1 MRRFAVGAL
10 LFIFLA
16 FFTSFSAEGSE
27 GKGKKENR
35 PKWVEGEVIVTYRRG
50 EGTGS
55 METMAART
63 AGVSVKRFE
72 ALSGEQGKNV
82 VFLRVPG
89 KSTEELLE
97 EFSSDP
103 GVESVS
109 PNYILRILAPVTPND
124 PRFTSQWGLNNTG
137 QDGGRAGA
145 DIDAPIAW
153 GIRTSALTTKV
164 VAIIDTGITKNH
176 EDLKDNLWTGAGGI
190 HGRNCVNDNDD
201 PEDDNGHGTHV
212 AGIIGAK
219 GNNGK
224 GTAGVAWNV
233 KLMAVKMLDYQG
245 SGTSENELEAY
256 DWILRKKQEGVD
268 IVAVNA
274 SYGGGG
280 ASDAS
285 RDAIEALGNAG
296 ILFIA
301 AAGNA
306 GADND
311 QNPEYPASYNLPNII
326 SVAAT
331 DRNDALASYS
341 SYGRR
346 SVHLAAPGSAIL
358 NTWVYEPSS
367 SDIFFDDMESGA
379 GKWVTSADSSPQI
392 HWRIIDTTR
401 NGTATKVW
409 TDGPDQHYPINQR
422 TYLSVQNNID
432 LSGTAGQP
440 VLFGMKIRCDLESGF
455 DYLYLQFSKDGG
467 SNWTTVHEFT
477 GGGDNWTDFTIPV
490 PAEYRTASFRFR
502 FFFKTDHSD
511 ILFNYAGVQIDNVG
525 VGWSTDTYIAISGTS
540 MATPFVTGAAALV
553 SSQFPGE
560 SPGQIRSRILGGV
573 DRLSSLSGKVSTGGR
588 LNLARSL
595 GAAVPDGD
603 SGGGGGCSVAGI
615 PSLLFLLPLLLLVK
629 K

>member
-1 MRRFAVGAL
+1 MRRITMGVL
-10 LFIFLA
+10 LFLCLA
-16 FFTSFSAEGSE
+16 LFASFPAGGEEANRAGQ
-27 GKGKKENR
+27 KEQ
-35 PKWVEGEVIVTYRRG
+35 KWMEGEVIVTWRTPQEHSRLQAA
-50 EGTGS
+50 GS
-55 METMAART
+55 
-63 AGVSVKRFE
+63 GGGSVKEFR
-72 ALSGEQGKNV
+72 ALSSEQGKTVAV
-82 VFLRVPG
+82 VKLPG
-89 KSTEELLE
+89 KSTEELLRT
-97 EFSSDP
+97 FSSDP
-103 GVESVS
+103 DVESVS
-109 PNYILRILAPVTPND
+109 PNYILRILSPVTPND
-124 PRFTSQWGLNNTG
+124 PLFSSQWGLSNTG
-137 QDGGRAGA
+137 QNGGRAGA
-145 DIDAPIAW
+145 DIDAPTAW
-153 GIRTSALTTKV
+153 GIRTSALTAKV
-164 VAIIDTGITKNH
+164 VAVIDTGITKNH

-190 HGRNCVNDNDD
+190 HGKDFVNNDDD
-201 PEDDNGHGTHV
+201 PEDDHGHGTHV

-233 KLMAVKMLDYQG
+233 KLMAVKILDYEG
-245 SGTSENELEAY
+245 SGTSENELAAY

-280 ASDAS
+280 ASSAV
-285 RDAIEALGNAG
+285 RQAIENLGNAG
-296 ILFIA
+296 ILFVA

-311 QNPEYPASYNLPNII
+311 NNPEYPASYNLPNVI

-331 DRNDALASYS
+331 DRNDVLASYS
-341 SYGRR
+341 NYGSR

-379 GKWVTSADSSPQI
+379 GKWTTHVENPSPEI
-392 HWRIIDTTR
+392 HWRIIDSTR
-401 NGTATKVW
+401 DNRPTKVW

-422 TYLSVQNNID
+422 TYLSVKNDIN
-432 LSGTAGQP
+432 LSGTTGQP

-467 SNWTTVHEFT
+467 TNWTTVHEFT

-490 PAEYRTASFRFR
+490 PPEYRTANFRFR

-511 ILFNYAGVQIDNVG
+511 ILFSYAGVQIDNVG

-560 SPGQIRSRILGGV
+560 SLDRIRSRILGGV

-595 GAAVPDGD
+595 GAAVPDDG
-603 SGGGGGCSVAGI
+603 SGGGCSVTGI
-615 PSLLFLLPLLLLVK
+615 PSLLFLLPLLLLVRK
-629 K
+629 

>member
-1 MRRFAVGAL
+1 M
-10 LFIFLA
+10 
-16 FFTSFSAEGSE
+16 
-27 GKGKKENR
+27 
-35 PKWVEGEVIVTYRRG
+35 
-50 EGTGS
+50 
-55 METMAART
+55 
-63 AGVSVKRFE
+63 
-72 ALSGEQGKNV
+72 
-82 VFLRVPG
+82 
-89 KSTEELLE
+89 
-97 EFSSDP
+97 D
-103 GVESVS
+103 
-109 PNYILRILAPVTPND
+109 
-124 PRFTSQWGLNNTG
+124 
-137 QDGGRAGA
+137 
-145 DIDAPIAW
+145 
-153 GIRTSALTTKV
+153 
-164 VAIIDTGITKNH
+164 DT
-176 EDLKDNLWTGAGGI
+176 
-190 HGRNCVNDNDD
+190 DD

-219 GNNGK
+219 GNNGI

-280 ASDAS
+280 ASDAA

-301 AAGNA
+301 AAGNSA
-306 GADND
+306 EDND
-311 QNPEYPASYNLPNII
+311 GTPHYPSSYPLPNII

-331 DRNDALASYS
+331 DRNDALS
-341 SYGRR
+341 SFSNYGRT
-346 SVHLAAPGSAIL
+346 SVHLAAPGTAIL
-358 NTWVYEPSS
+358 NTWVYEPSA

-379 GKWVTSADSSPQI
+379 GKWTTHVENPSPEI
-392 HWRIIDTTR
+392 HWRIIDSTR
-401 NGTATKVW
+401 DNRPTKVW

-422 TYLSVQNNID
+422 TYLSVQNDID

-467 SNWTTVHEFT
+467 ATWRMPTNLPGVGTT
-477 GGGDNWTDFTIPV
+477 G
-490 PAEYRTASFRFR
+490 RTLRSRFPR
-502 FFFKTDHSD
+502 NSGRRTSVSGFSSKTDHSD
-511 ILFNYAGVQIDNVG
+511 ILFHYAGVQIDNVG

-553 SSQFPGE
+553 SSRFPGE
-560 SPGQIRSRILGGV
+560 SMDQIRSRILGGV

-595 GAAVPDGD
+595 GAAVPDDG

-615 PSLLFLLPLLLLVK
+615 PSLFFLLPCCCLVRK
-629 K
+629 